1 MRLARGSGLV
11 RKSIA
16 VLLLLIDIAGCIF
29 LYGKLQE
36 SRGSALENAS
46 SALKS
51 EYERSLSM
59 YSRHVDEVYQS
70 IVNIP
75 GLTEAVAEAWLHP
88 EMRDAMRED
97 TVQKTSVIYNTVK
110 RLGYTKI
117 QFHFPDTVSFLRL
130 HERQLYG
137 DVLGDKRYSVYIAN
151 LKNGFIEG
159 LEMGR
164 SGNAFRFVYP
174 LSHGGTHVGSLE
186 ISLDVK
192 GFITGMLESYG
203 NYYSM
208 GVKKEVAEKKL
219 FADFLKDC
227 TKSSFSEGYI
237 TEAGLSGYDFELSQ
251 DIMPAEAFALINSKL
266 RAETAGRLAA
276 HEAFSVFHKAQGI
289 GVIVSFLPIK
299 SISGDYETYLVR
311 YSIDREFD
319 AAYMRF
325 VKQAASFN
333 ACILLLLLVLLV
345 MDSNRHKVVLAN
357 SELEEKIKEQ
367 EEFEKELKKAKEEAE
382 VASMSKDV
390 FLANMSHEIRTPMNG
405 IIGMNSLLLNTKLS
419 DEQREYAETVA
430 SSAEAL
436 LVVINDILDFTKIE
450 AGQLELEYLDFS
462 VREVVENSV
471 DSIAYKAFQK
481 DLDIAFNIDE
491 KIPRLLAG
499 DPWRLRQILLNII
512 GNAVKFTHEGTVS
525 IEVHLQKET
534 SGYVKL
540 FFRVRDTGIGVPE
553 NRMSNLFDSFSQ
565 ADLSMSRKYGGTGLG
580 LAIAKRLTEMMG
592 GEIGCKS
599 RVGEGSEFW
608 FSAVFERVAAAD
620 VRKEADRRLDKRRV
634 LIVDSNEFAARA
646 GADMLKTLGINAE
659 KAGSFREAS
668 DQIHKSAAGN
678 KPFEAILIA
687 DVLIKKSEAEFDAV
701 MKEIKHYPG
710 TKTVLVYPMGQHV
723 SADYLTEKGFN
734 GRIFKPLKTNHL
746 RKCLLELFGFE
757 AENDSPHGMNGSS
770 FIPSV
775 TEVRNKKILLA
786 EDNIVNQKLA
796 VTIFE
801 RLGYKVTAAENG
813 FKALEALRNDD
824 YDIVFM
830 DIQMPVMNGIEAV
843 QAIRSGESGVR
854 RPDIPVVAM
863 TAHALKGDREK
874 FISTGMNDYLSKP
887 FRYEELVAILNK
899 FLYSADAADAPAERI
914 NGTFSPDELMS
925 IMGEREYFTEVL
937 EIFTHDTEKQLD
949 ELRRA
954 IAEASPW
961 RVADLAVYLRSSAG
975 DLTAYGLESIA
986 ARMEKCANAEDMAGA
1001 EECYNAFVKEFYEF
1015 KKEASV
1021 YTGK

>member
-1 MRLARGSGLV
+1 M
-11 RKSIA
+11 
-16 VLLLLIDIAGCIF
+16 
-29 LYGKLQE
+29 YGKLQE
-36 SRGSALENAS
+36 SRENALGNAAS
-46 SALKS
+46 MLRS

-75 GLTEAVAEAWLHP
+75 GLTESVAEAWLHP
-88 EMRDAMRED
+88 EKRDAMRED
-97 TVQKTSVIYNTVK
+97 AVQKTSVIYNTVE

-130 HERQLYG
+130 HERQFYG

-151 LKNGFIEG
+151 IKNGFTEG

-174 LSHGGTHVGSLE
+174 LSHGGVHVGTLE

-208 GVKKEVAEKKL
+208 GVKKEVAERKL
-219 FADFLKDC
+219 FADFLKNSA
-227 TKSSFSEGYI
+227 SSAFSDDYI
-237 TEAGLSGYDFELSQ
+237 TEGDLTGYDFDLSQ
-251 DIMPAEAFALINSKL
+251 DIMPAETFTAVNDSL
-266 RAETAGRLAA
+266 RQSVAERLAA
-276 HEAFSVFHKAQGI
+276 HETFSVYHKERGI
-289 GVIVSFLPIK
+289 GVIASFMPIK
-299 SISGDYETYLVR
+299 SVSGDYETYLVR
-311 YSIDREFD
+311 YAIDTEFD

-325 VKQAASFN
+325 VKQAVSFN
-333 ACILLLLLVLLV
+333 LTVLLLLMVLLV
-345 MDSNRHKVVLAN
+345 MDSNRQKVVLAN

-405 IIGMNSLLLNTKLS
+405 IIGMNSLLLNTKLT

-430 SSAEAL
+430 TSAEAL

-481 DLDIAFNIDE
+481 DLDMAFNVDG
-491 KIPRLLAG
+491 KVPRLLAG
-499 DPWRLRQILLNII
+499 DPWRLRQILLNVI

-525 IEVHLQKET
+525 IDVRLQKET
-534 SGYVKL
+534 TGYVKL
-540 FFRVRDTGIGVPE
+540 LFRIKDTGIGIPE
-553 NRMSNLFDSFSQ
+553 NRMGNLFDSFSQ

-599 RVGEGSEFW
+599 RAGEGSEFW
-608 FSAVFERVAAAD
+608 FSAVFERVASAGA
-620 VRKEADRRLDKRRV
+620 VRETDRRLDKRRI
-634 LIVDSNEFAARA
+634 LIVDANEFAASS
-646 GADMLKTLGINAE
+646 GADKLRSLGAAAE
-659 KAGSFREAS
+659 KALSLKEAS
-668 DQIHKSAAGN
+668 EMIHISAAGN
-678 KPFEAILIA
+678 KAFEAVLIS
-687 DVLIKKSEAEFDAV
+687 DSLIKKGEAEFDAL

-710 TKTVLVYPMGQHV
+710 TRTVLAYPMGQHV

-734 GRIFKPLKTNHL
+734 GRIFKPLKANHL
-746 RKCLLELFGFE
+746 KKCLLELFGYE
-757 AENDSPHGMNGSS
+757 AENDTPHGMNGGSFAPYSS
-770 FIPSV
+770 
-775 TEVRNKKILLA
+775 EARNKKILLA

-813 FKALEALRNDD
+813 FKALEAMRNDD
-824 YDIVFM
+824 FDIVFM
-830 DIQMPVMNGIEAV
+830 DIQMPVMNGIETV

-854 RPDIPVVAM
+854 RADIPIVAM

-874 FISTGMNDYLSKP
+874 FISAGMNDYLSKP
-887 FRYEELVAILNK
+887 FRHEELVAILNR
-899 FLYSADAADAPAERI
+899 FLYSTDINEIPSERRS
-914 NGTFSPDELMS
+914 GTFSPDELMS
-925 IMGEREYFTEVL
+925 IMGDREYFVEVL
-937 EIFTHDTEKQLD
+937 EIFINDTEKQLD

-961 RVADLAVYLRSSAG
+961 RVIELAVYLKSSSG

-986 ARMEKCANAEDMAGA
+986 ARMEKCADAEDIAGA
-1001 EECYNAFVKEFYEF
+1001 EDCYNAFVKEFYDF
-1015 KKEASV
+1015 RKEASV
-1021 YTGK
+1021 YTEKQDRVNS